1 MSALAEEPNTSATGG
16 ESPISG
22 LAAGAPAAGAAAPAT
37 APNEAASPPAKGEQ
51 DAGRKAPLSR
61 AEAASARAQA
71 RAAASPKNT
80 APAGAADGQ
89 TAGDGAST
97 QPAADA
103 GAADPDTSKAGAPA
117 TPADSTLQAPQD
129 WPREWAERYAALPT
143 DEARQMVLAM
153 NKDMTAGLQRGLQ
166 TLAQQRQ
173 GNESLFDAMK
183 RTGHEPGEVEALLDL
198 SARFKDDPRGVLE
211 RLAEQAG
218 LSLATLA
225 QEEAPPEFADAAALA
240 KWASDKARRDLER
253 QLRAERQREDA
264 ERQKAQVRERFQ
276 AELKAAGEKYA
287 DLKQQWPAVV
297 EVLSAHP
304 LLSVEQAYKL
314 ARYDALAAQVG
325 TVDALRAELA
335 SLKAAEETRRKQATQ
350 PAGRGGNGR
359 VAPPPTGLSR
369 GEAALARAERRLAAK
384 GAA

>member
-1 MSALAEEPNTSATGG
+1 MNALAEDQNSA
-16 ESPISG
+16 
-22 LAAGAPAAGAAAPAT
+22 AAGGAGAAMDPGAAGGASGEVATPAAAPASSAADKAAAEAR
-37 APNEAASPPAKGEQ
+37 APA
-51 DAGRKAPLSR
+51 SR
-61 AEAASARAQA
+61 AERAMARAQA
-71 RAAASPKNT
+71 RAGAASGASDS
-80 APAGAADGQ
+80 APAGAVDGQ

-97 QPAADA
+97 QTAADA
-103 GAADPDTSKAGAPA
+103 GAADQDTSKAGAPA